1 MFTNFIVYF
10 LYLSLNA
17 ILLRFAILW
26 GFDTDIGLRSGMLLT
41 LIISMYIVLHRKSQD
56 SSNVSIK

>member
-1 MFTNFIVYF
+1 MITNFIVYF

-17 ILLRFAILW
+17 VLLRFAILW
-26 GFDTDIGLRSGMLLT
+26 GFDTDIGLRSGILLT